1 MDLLRRVVREVHRRS
16 LWQVLGIYMAG
27 SWGVLQVVDY
37 MTDFAGL
44 PEWTPTMA
52 FLLLLIG
59 LPVTT
64 ATAFLQEGVPGMRP
78 DAAFEDE
85 EDVDL
90 LTPDDV
96 EQRPPEHDRHGA
108 AVFTWRNAIL
118 GGVGAALLLTVS
130 VAAYFVMW
138 AAGIGPMGSL
148 VAQGVLDE
156 RDPVLLAAFENRTGD
171 ESLGAVVTDALR
183 VDLLESQVV
192 TLVDGGLVDDA
203 LRRMGRLGE
212 SLTPD
217 VAREVAVRE
226 GIKAVVEGEISRAG
240 SGYLLSARLVNPQD
254 GRAFAAFRQTADGDD
269 QILPAIDELSEQ
281 LRTKAGES
289 LRDIRAGEPLEAVT
303 TSSLEALRLFVRAD
317 EAEEQGDGGL
327 ALDLL
332 EEAVAMDSTFSM
344 AWRKIAVIHSNR
356 GQDRD
361 AQVAAAEA
369 AYRHRNRL
377 TSRERSLTE
386 AYYHYTVTDDQE
398 AVADAYR
405 RVLADHPHDPVAL
418 NNLGLYYG
426 DRNDYDAA
434 AELYDRAVN
443 GPGRSGSAFNN
454 LVIARYN
461 QGRKD
466 EAMAVLDAWVERYPY
481 EWRMPR
487 HRTMLLWAAG
497 DLDEAEATALQAL
510 EDFSEND
517 FARERLARLHSD
529 LLRAQG
535 RVSEAREFFVEQ
547 ETEAWAAENR
557 RLAFFAASDVF
568 RLDLIAASSRADT
581 LALIRDLE
589 ATFERTMADVPESE
603 RPYGNLA
610 YTWAW
615 AGRDADRARTW
626 WSRNTAATPEEERE
640 TPEHRRG
647 QRFFEA
653 YLDMTF
659 GEGAE
664 AVEFFR
670 DVRRENPDCVTCLR
684 GELARAH
691 LAMGRPDS
699 AVVHM
704 ETLLH
709 HDTFDWTD
717 DRERDL
723 HELLRVLARSYE
735 EIGRTEDAADAWTRF
750 ADRWENADAALQPHV
765 RRARAEA
772 ARLTGG
778 AAAQ

>member
-1 MDLLRRVVREVHRRS
+1 MDLLRRIVREIHRRS

-192 TLVDGGLVDDA
+192 TLVDGGLVA
-203 LRRMGRLGE
+203 EVLQRMGRPGAA
-212 SLTPD
+212 LTPD

-226 GIKAVVEGEISRAG
+226 GIKAVVEGEVSRAG
-240 SGYLLSARLVNPQD
+240 SGYLLSARLVDPGN

-269 QILPAIDELSEQ
+269 QILSAIDGLSEQ

-303 TSSLEALRLFVRAD
+303 TSSLEALRLFVRAA
-317 EAEEQGDGGL
+317 EAEDAGEDDR

-332 EEAVAMDSTFSM
+332 EDAVALDSTFAM
-344 AWRKIAVIHSNR
+344 AWRKLAVVHSNR
-356 GQDRD
+356 RVDPAARIE
-361 AQVAAAEA
+361 AAEA

-377 TSRERSLTE
+377 TARERSLTE
-386 AYYHYTVTDDQE
+386 AYYHYTVTQDQD
-398 AVADAYR
+398 AVAEAYR
-405 RVLADHPHDPVAL
+405 RVLEDHPHDPVAL
-418 NNLGLYYG
+418 NNLGIYHG
-426 DRNDYDAA
+426 ERNDWDAA
-434 AELYDRAVN
+434 AELYDRAAN
-443 GPGRSGSAFNN
+443 GPGRSPSAFNN

-487 HRTMLLWAAG
+487 HRTLLLWAAG
-497 DLDEAEATALQAL
+497 DLEEAEATARQAL
-510 EDFSEND
+510 EDFSD
-517 FARERLARLHSD
+517 DGVVQLRLRNLLSD
-529 LLRAQG
+529 VLEAQG
-535 RVSEAREFFVEQ
+535 RVGEAREILLQAEAMARGAQEPREEFFV
-547 ETEAWAAENR
+547 ARDLVW
-557 RLAFFAASDVF
+557 
-568 RLDLIAASSRADT
+568 LDLMTAASRADT
-581 LALIRDLE
+581 LALLRGLE
-589 ATFERTMADVPESE
+589 RTFERTMADVPEVA
-603 RPYGNLA
+603 RPYGNLGFM
-610 YTWAW
+610 WALL
-615 AGRDADRARTW
+615 GRDPERALSWWDRDR
-626 WSRNTAATPEEERE
+626 AATPEE
-640 TPEHRRG
+640 RRDSPG
-647 QRFFEA
+647 ARRDIQSNEA
-653 YLDMTF
+653 RIHLVR
-659 GEGAE
+659 GEAAE
-664 AVEFFR
+664 ALELYRDLTRQRPECVECY
-670 DVRRENPDCVTCLR
+670 RRN
-684 GELARAH
+684 LAEAH
-691 LAMGRPDS
+691 ALLGNPDS
-699 AVVHM
+699 AAVHL
-704 ETLLH
+704 EVFLG
-709 HDTFDWTD
+709 HDSFDFFD
-717 DRERDL
+717 DRELQMADVL
-723 HELLRVLARSYE
+723 PELAGLYE
-735 EIGRTEDAADAWTRF
+735 ELGRSDEAAATWTRF
-750 ADRWENADAALQPHV
+750 ADRWENADEALQPQV

-772 ARLTGG
+772 ARLTGEAG
-778 AAAQ
+778 AS